1 MIGTASWC
9 EGEGRLERAVAQDQ
23 LHVLHR
29 DEEES
34 EVGEEQE
41 R

>member
-1 MIGTASWC
+1 MIGTASGVRANAVC
-9 EGEGRLERAVAQDQ
+9 QRAVAEDQ

-34 EVGEEQE
+34 EVGEEEE